1 MASKPRK
8 YHRDKPK
15 GQYRLFRMATSRE
28 ERRKWE
34 GGWVPLTG
42 APGETPQNQPG
53 LNREQ
58 WAKGELK
65 KLNRVPLEAVQ
76 GMVRRAR
83 KDGVSWDNMEAVTGT
98 TQRQLR
104 HYLNGRGIS
113 VDYDR
118 AVKICTGL
126 GFDPH
131 RYGL

>member
-1 MASKPRK
+1 MAKSKPRK

-15 GQYRLFRMATSRE
+15 GQYRLFRLPSSGE
-28 ERRKWE
+28 ERRKW
-34 GGWVPLTG
+34 GDWVPLTG

-53 LNREQ
+53 TQRADWAKREVKTLNRIPIE
-58 WAKGELK
+58 
-65 KLNRVPLEAVQ
+65 NVQ
-76 GMVRRAR
+76 AMVRHAR
-83 KDGVSWDNMEAVTGT
+83 NDGVTWDNMEAVTGT
-98 TQRQLR
+98 TTRQLR

-118 AVKICTGL
+118 AVQICTGL